1 MRLRYSSIGFILL
14 FVLSLS
20 SIGFSAPLA
29 MAAPLSEDQIQVKV
43 REISKTLRCA
53 VCQSES
59 VWESNAELALQMRAI
74 IRERVIAGESGDE
87 IRAYFISRYGDFIVL
102 KPRLRG
108 INQFI
113 WFGPFI
119 LLGVAGFLIY
129 RRIQSWIAERT
140 PIALSEIAP
149 IDDAGREKIAKALQ
163 SYNTGE
169 K

>member
-1 MRLRYSSIGFILL
+1 MRGAIKIVLTFI
-14 FVLSLS
+14 FVLSFS
-20 SIGFSAPLA
+20 SILFSAPL
-29 MAAPLSEDQIQVKV
+29 SEEQVQNKV

-74 IRERVIAGESGDE
+74 VQERVIAGQSGDE

-108 INQFI
+108 INYLI

-119 LLGVAGFLIY
+119 LLIVAGILIY
-129 RRIQSWIAERT
+129 RKIRTWIAQSSPAT
-140 PIALSEIAP
+140 PLEISP
-149 IDDAGREKIAKALQ
+149 IDDAGRQKIAEALR
-163 SYNTGE
+163 SYHEGE

>member
-1 MRLRYSSIGFILL
+1 MVKMVLIGLAFIFIACDFSI
-14 FVLSLS
+14 
-20 SIGFSAPLA
+20 
-29 MAAPLSEDQIQVKV
+29 AAPLSEEQIQKEV

-74 IRERVIAGESGDE
+74 VRERVIAGESGDE

-102 KPRLRG
+102 KPRVRG
-108 INQFI
+108 INHII

-129 RRIQSWIAERT
+129 RRIRGWIAERT
-140 PIALSEIAP
+140 PTAPSEIAP

-163 SYNTGE
+163 SYNAGE